1 MTDNTPTA
9 ARLINP
15 SDASPISWDQAAQQ
29 LVEARTFWLATACPD
44 GRPHVRPILAVWAD
58 DALHFVSSTS
68 TRKWRDLERASYC
81 SVSTI
86 TDGIDLVLE
95 GEAVRVTDDAR
106 LQRVARAY
114 DSKYQWPV
122 EIRDGA
128 FHAEGAPTAGPPPFH
143 VFELQPTSVF
153 GFGTD
158 EAFADRSTRWRF

>member
-1 MTDNTPTA
+1 MEGSGT
-9 ARLINP
+9 RLI
-15 SDASPISWDQAAQQ
+15 
-29 LVEARTFWLATACPD
+29 LLGV
-44 GRPHVRPILAVWAD
+44 
-58 DALHFVSSTS
+58 
-68 TRKWRDLERASYC
+68 
-81 SVSTI
+81 
-86 TDGIDLVLE
+86 DLVLE

-143 VFELQPTSVF
+143 VFELQATSVL

-158 EAFADRSTRWRF
+158 EAFADRLTRWRF